1 MSLLTVFIIFKDGSE
16 RTICNVL
23 TFRYYFESYRY
34 RFNAP
39 FFEVKEGIFDE
50 LDIVGENK
58 HVFPLDTI
66 DSIEVF

>member
-16 RTICNVL
+16 RTISNVL
-23 TFRYYFESYRY
+23 
-34 RFNAP
+34 RFNYFFECYYRKFKGP
-39 FFEVKEGIFDE
+39 FFELREGVFFESD
-50 LDIVGENK
+50 LVGYNR

>member
-16 RTICNVL
+16 CTIFNVVN
-23 TFRYYFESYRY
+23 FRYFFESYRY
-34 RFNAP
+34 KFNVP
-39 FFEVKEGIFDE
+39 FFELREGIFDE

-58 HVFPLDTI
+58 HVFPLDSI